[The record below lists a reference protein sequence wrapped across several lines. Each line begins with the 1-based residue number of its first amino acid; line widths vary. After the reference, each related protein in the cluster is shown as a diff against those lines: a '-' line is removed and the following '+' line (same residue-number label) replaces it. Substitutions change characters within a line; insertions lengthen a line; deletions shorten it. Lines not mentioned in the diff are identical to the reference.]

1 MAIFFYD
8 APGLHKR
15 VESRQGTQHAD
26 HRQGKVMILRDLRDL
41 TDAELFV
48 QIGGDWGVQDCLTEL
63 ARRLSNL
70 RKHLSEALV
79 GWDETCDKLDA
90 AEADRDRLRAVVRKI
105 ARLGE
110 CGPEGDSP
118 YALARAALKEEK

>member
-1 MAIFFYD
+1 
-8 APGLHKR
+8 
-15 VESRQGTQHAD
+15 
-26 HRQGKVMILRDLRDL
+26 MILRDLRDL

-90 AEADRDRLRAVVRKI
+90 AEADRDRLAELLGGVFHCIGDPGEFGDVRVHAYNQLLGPATGCAMCAALAAVRK
-105 ARLGE
+105 
-110 CGPEGDSP
+110 
-118 YALARAALKEEK
+118 EKG

>member
-1 MAIFFYD
+1 MN
-8 APGLHKR
+8 
-15 VESRQGTQHAD
+15 
-26 HRQGKVMILRDLRDL
+26 LRDL
-41 TDAELFV
+41 TDDDLLCDL
-48 QIGGDWGVQDCLTEL
+48 IGGTFTATDAAEL

-110 CGPEGDSP
+110 RGPEGDSP